1 MRGRSA
7 PAAVN
12 PGFTIMSYDLLIRN
26 GTVVDGSGA
35 PRRQAD
41 VAVKDGIIAEIGKV
55 SGGAARVID
64 AGGLIVAPGFVDPH
78 THYDAQICWDP
89 QITSSSWH
97 GVTSVVMGNCG
108 VGLAPCR
115 PQAHDIA
122 ALDLVNVEAIPY
134 DVLKRGITWD
144 WESFPSYLQ
153 AAGRRGSAINLS
165 FLAPL
170 TPFRHYVMG
179 EESMERTA
187 TPQETEKIAGL
198 LREAVAAGALGW
210 SLTTG
215 IQHVGY
221 KGRPLACRLADRAEL
236 RAYANVLRDL
246 GKGVIEVTLTQ
257 NFGHI
262 QDHELDLLKFLLDES
277 GRRVTW
283 LAIFDLEDKPE
294 AATETLQRS
303 EQLIKRGGVPQMTCR
318 PLIAEIEFKSG
329 MAFSL
334 MRSWQPAVDQPP
346 EKLKQLYADAD
357 FRRAVVE
364 EMSKGVLRRNFKR
377 VEVSDVG
384 KPELKHLIG
393 KSVADIA
400 RDRGREGYEFE
411 TMLDLAIEDDLDI
424 SFAQSVFNTNEERL
438 AKLIND
444 PRPMIGLS
452 DAGAHVTLLCD
463 AGYCTYLL
471 GHWARDLQAITLEY
485 AVKRITSEPAD
496 FFGLKGRGRLA
507 VGNAA
512 DIAIF
517 DADKVGSPRRGTM
530 RSDLPGGG
538 KRLVMPATGVVHTV
552 VNGTMVY
559 EDGRYTGATPG
570 EVLRS

>member
-1 MRGRSA
+1 
-7 PAAVN
+7 
-12 PGFTIMSYDLLIRN
+12 MSYDLLIKN
-26 GTVVDGSGA
+26 GTVVDGTGA
-35 PRRQAD
+35 PRRMAD
-41 VAVKDGIIAEIGKV
+41 VAVQDGMIAEIGKIKA
-55 SGGAARVID
+55 GAKKTID
-64 AGGLIVAPGFVDPH
+64 ADGLIVAPGFVDPH

-134 DVLKRGITWD
+134 EVLKRGITWD

-153 AAGRRGSAINLS
+153 AAGKRGSAINLG

-187 TPQETEKIAGL
+187 TADETAKISAL
-198 LREAVAAGALGW
+198 LREAVTAGALGW

-236 RAYANVLRDL
+236 GSYARVLRDL

-262 QDHELDLLKFLLDES
+262 QDHELDLLKFLLDGS

-283 LAIFDLEDKPE
+283 LAIFDLEDKPQ

-303 EQLIKRGGVPQMTCR
+303 EELIKRGGVPQMTCR

-346 EKLKQLYADAD
+346 EKLKQLYADPE
-357 FRRAVVE
+357 FRRAVVD

-384 KPELKHLIG
+384 KPELKSLG
-393 KSVADIA
+393 GRSVADIA
-400 RDRGREGYEFE
+400 RERGREGYEFE
-411 TMLDLAIEDDLDI
+411 TMLDLAIEDDLNI

-438 AKLIND
+438 GKLIND

-471 GHWARDLQAITLEY
+471 GHWVRDLNAITLEY

-496 FFGLKGRGRLA
+496 FFGLRGRGRLK
-507 VGNAA
+507 VGGHA
-512 DIAIF
+512 DLAIF
-517 DADKVGSPRRGTM
+517 DAATVGSARRGTM
-530 RSDLPGGG
+530 KDDLPGGG
-538 KRLVMPATGVVHTV
+538 KRLVMPATGVIHTV
-552 VNGTMVY
+552 VNGVPVY
-559 EDGRYTGATPG
+559 ENEHYTGTTPG
-570 EVLRS
+570 TVLHS

>member
-1 MRGRSA
+1 
-7 PAAVN
+7 
-12 PGFTIMSYDLLIRN
+12 MSYDLLIKN
-26 GTVVDGSGA
+26 GTVVDGTGS
-35 PRRQAD
+35 PRRLAD
-41 VAVKDGIIAEIGKV
+41 VAVKDGVIAAIGMIHD
-55 SGGAARVID
+55 GAKRTID
-64 AGGLIVAPGFVDPH
+64 ADGLIVAPGFVDPH

-115 PQAHDIA
+115 PQVHEIA
-122 ALDLVNVEAIPY
+122 AQDLVNVEGIPFE
-134 DVLKRGITWD
+134 VLKRGITWD
-144 WESFPSYLQ
+144 WESFPSYME

-179 EESMERTA
+179 EESMERAATA
-187 TPQETEKIAGL
+187 QETEKIAAL
-198 LREAVAAGALGW
+198 LREAVAAGALGF

-236 RAYANVLRDL
+236 SAYAHALRDL
-246 GKGVIEVTLTQ
+246 GKGVIEITLTQ
-257 NFGHI
+257 KFGHI

-283 LAIFDLEDKPE
+283 LAIFDLEDQPQ
-294 AATETLQRS
+294 ASAETLQRS
-303 EQLIKRGGVPQMTCR
+303 EELIKRGAIPQMTCR

-334 MRSWQPAVDQPP
+334 MRAWQPAVGQPP
-346 EKLKQLYADAD
+346 EKLKQLYADPD
-357 FRRAVVE
+357 FRRAVVDE
-364 EMSKGVLRRNFKR
+364 ISRGVLRRNWKR
-377 VEVSDVG
+377 VEVCDVG
-384 KPELKHLIG
+384 KPELKSLIG
-393 KSVADIA
+393 KTVAQIA
-400 RDRGREGYEFE
+400 RDRGREGQEFE
-411 TMLDLAIEDDLDI
+411 TVLDLAIEDDLNV
-424 SFAQSVFNTNEERL
+424 SFTQAVFNTNEERL

-444 PRPMIGLS
+444 PRPMLGLS
-452 DAGAHVTLLCD
+452 DAGAHVNVLCD

-471 GHWARDLQAITLEY
+471 GHWVRELQAITLEY

-496 FFGLKGRGRLA
+496 FFGLQGRGRLS

-517 DADKVGSPRRGTM
+517 DAETVGSPRRGTM
-530 RSDLPGGG
+530 TNDLPGGG
-538 KRLVMPATGVVHTV
+538 KRLVMPATGVIHTV
-552 VNGTMVY
+552 VNGVPVY

>member
-1 MRGRSA
+1 
-7 PAAVN
+7 
-12 PGFTIMSYDLLIRN
+12 MSYDLLIKN
-26 GTVVDGSGA
+26 GTVVDGTGA
-35 PRRQAD
+35 PRRMAD
-41 VAVKDGIIAEIGKV
+41 VAIQDGIIAEIGKIKD
-55 SGGAARVID
+55 GAKKTID
-64 AGGLIVAPGFVDPH
+64 ADGLIVAPGFVDPH

-89 QITSSSWH
+89 QITCSSWH

-122 ALDLVNVEAIPY
+122 ALDLVNVEAIPSE
-134 DVLKRGITWD
+134 VLQRGITWD
-144 WESFPSYLQ
+144 WESFPSYME

-187 TPQETEKIAGL
+187 TAQETEKIAAL
-198 LREAVAAGALGW
+198 LREAVGAGALGF
-210 SLTTG
+210 SHTTG

-221 KGRPLACRLADRAEL
+221 KGRPLACRLADREEL
-236 RAYANVLRDL
+236 GAYAHVLREL
-246 GKGVIEVTLTQ
+246 GKGVIEITLTQ

-283 LAIFDLEDKPE
+283 LAIFDLEDKPQ
-294 AATETLQRS
+294 ASAETLQRS
-303 EQLIKRGGVPQMTCR
+303 EGLIKRGAVPQMTCR

-334 MRSWQPAVDQPP
+334 MKSWQPAVGQPP

-357 FRRAVVE
+357 FRRAVVD
-364 EMSKGVLRRNFKR
+364 EMSRGVLRRNFKR
-377 VEVSDVG
+377 VEISDVG
-384 KPELKHLIG
+384 KPELKGLIG
-393 KSVADIA
+393 RSVADIA
-400 RDRGREGYEFE
+400 RERGCEGREFE
-411 TMLDLAIEDDLDI
+411 TMLDLAIEDDLNI
-424 SFAQSVFNTNEERL
+424 AFSQAVFNTNEERL
-438 AKLIND
+438 GKLIND

-452 DAGAHVTLLCD
+452 DAGAHVNLLCD

-471 GHWARDLQAITLEY
+471 GHWVRDLKAITLEY
-485 AVKRITSEPAD
+485 AVKRLTSEPAD
-496 FFGLKGRGRLA
+496 FFGLRDRGRLRA
-507 VGNAA
+507 GNAA
-512 DIAIF
+512 DVAIF
-517 DADKVGSPRRGTM
+517 DAATVGSARRGTM
-530 RSDLPGGG
+530 TDDLPGGG

-552 VNGTMVY
+552 VNGVPVY
-559 EDGRYTGATPG
+559 EHERYTGATPG
-570 EVLRS
+570 AVLHS

>member
-1 MRGRSA
+1 
-7 PAAVN
+7 
-12 PGFTIMSYDLLIRN
+12 MSYDLLIKN
-26 GTVVDGSGA
+26 GTVVDGTGA
-35 PRRQAD
+35 PRRMAN
-41 VAVKDGIIAEIGKV
+41 VGVKDGVIAEIGKI
-55 SGGAARVID
+55 SDGAKKTID
-64 AGGLIVAPGFVDPH
+64 ADGLIVAPGFVDPH

-122 ALDLVNVEAIPY
+122 AQDLVNVEAIPY

-144 WESFPSYLQ
+144 WESFPSYLE
-153 AAGRRGSAINLS
+153 AAGRRGSAINLG

-187 TPQETEKIAGL
+187 NADETSKIAAL
-198 LREAVAAGALGW
+198 LREAVAAGALGF
-210 SLTTG
+210 SHTTG

-236 RAYANVLRDL
+236 GAYAHVLRDL
-246 GKGVIEVTLTQ
+246 GKGVVEVTLTQ

-277 GRRVTW
+277 QRRVTW
-283 LAIFDLEDKPE
+283 LAIFDLEDKPQ
-294 AATETLQRS
+294 ASAETLQRS
-303 EQLIKRGGVPQMTCR
+303 EDLIKRGGVPQMTCR

-329 MAFSL
+329 MSFSL
-334 MRSWQPAVDQPP
+334 MKSWQPAVDQPP
-346 EKLKQLYADAD
+346 EKLKKLYADPD
-357 FRRAVVE
+357 FRRSVSE
-364 EMSKGVLRRNFKR
+364 EMSKGILRRNYNR
-377 VEVSDVG
+377 IEVSDVG
-384 KPELKHLIG
+384 KPEFKGLIG
-393 KSVADIA
+393 KSVAEIA
-400 RDRGREGYEFE
+400 RSRGNEGREFE

-471 GHWARDLQAITLEY
+471 GHWVRDLNAITLEY

-496 FFGLKGRGRLA
+496 FFGLKGRGRLS
-507 VGNAA
+507 VGSSA
-512 DIAIF
+512 DVAIF
-517 DADKVGSPRRGTM
+517 DATTVGSARRGTM
-530 RSDLPGGG
+530 KDDLPGGG
-538 KRLVMPATGVVHTV
+538 KRLVMPATGVIHTV
-552 VNGTMVY
+552 VNGVPVY
-559 EDGRYTGATPG
+559 EHERYTGATPG
-570 EVLRS
+570 AVLHS

>member
-1 MRGRSA
+1 
-7 PAAVN
+7 
-12 PGFTIMSYDLLIRN
+12 MSFDLLIKN
-26 GTVVDGSGA
+26 GTVVDGTGA
-35 PRRQAD
+35 PRRRAD
-41 VAVKDGIIAEIGKV
+41 VAVKDGLIAEIGKV
-55 SGGAARVID
+55 SDGAKKTID
-64 AGGLIVAPGFVDPH
+64 ADGLIVAPGFVDPH

-134 DVLKRGITWD
+134 EVLKRGITWD
-144 WESFPSYLQ
+144 WESFPSYLE
-153 AAGRRGSAINLS
+153 AARKRGASINLG

-187 TPQETEKIAGL
+187 NADETKKIAAL
-198 LREAVAAGALGW
+198 LREAVAAGALGF
-210 SLTTG
+210 SHTTG
-215 IQHVGY
+215 VQHVGY
-221 KGRPLACRLADRAEL
+221 KGRPLACRLADRGEL
-236 RAYANVLRDL
+236 GAYANVLREL

-283 LAIFDLEDKPE
+283 LAIFDLEDKPH
-294 AATETLQRS
+294 ASAETLERA
-303 EQLIKRGGVPQMTCR
+303 EPLIKRGGVPQMTCR

-334 MRSWQPAVDQPP
+334 MRSWQPAVGQPP

-357 FRRAVVE
+357 FRRNVVE

-384 KPELKHLIG
+384 KPELKGLIG

-400 RDRGREGYEFE
+400 RERGREGNEFE
-411 TMLDLAIEDDLDI
+411 TMLDLAIEDDLNI
-424 SFAQSVFNTNEERL
+424 SFSQAVFNTNEERL

-452 DAGAHVTLLCD
+452 DAGAHVSLLCD

-471 GHWARDLQAITLEY
+471 GHWVRELNAITLEY
-485 AVKRITSEPAD
+485 AVKRLTSEPAD
-496 FFGLKGRGRLA
+496 FFGLKGRGRLS
-507 VGNAA
+507 VGNSA
-512 DIAIF
+512 DVAIF
-517 DADKVGSPRRGTM
+517 DANTVGSARHHEG
-530 RSDLPGGG
+530 
-538 KRLVMPATGVVHTV
+538 
-552 VNGTMVY
+552 
-559 EDGRYTGATPG
+559 
-570 EVLRS
+570 

>member
-1 MRGRSA
+1 
-7 PAAVN
+7 
-12 PGFTIMSYDLLIRN
+12 MSYDLLIKN
-26 GTVVDGSGA
+26 GTVVDGTGS
-35 PRRQAD
+35 PRRLAD
-41 VAVKDGIIAEIGKV
+41 VAVKDGVVAEIGKI
-55 SGGAARVID
+55 SDGAARVID

-115 PQAHDIA
+115 PQVHDIA
-122 ALDLVNVEAIPY
+122 AHDLVNVEGIPFE
-134 DVLKRGITWD
+134 VLNKGITWD
-144 WESFPSYLQ
+144 WESFPSYME

-179 EESMERTA
+179 EESMDRAATA
-187 TPQETEKIAGL
+187 AETGKIAAL
-198 LREAVAAGALGW
+198 LREAIAAGALGF
-210 SLTTG
+210 SHTTG
-215 IQHVGY
+215 VQHVGY

-236 RAYANVLRDL
+236 GAYAHVLRQL
-246 GKGVIEVTLTQ
+246 GKGVVEITLTQ

-283 LAIFDLEDKPE
+283 LAIFDREDQPH
-294 AATETLQRS
+294 ASAETLERADS
-303 EQLIKRGGVPQMTCR
+303 LIKRGGIPQMTCR
-318 PLIAEIEFKSG
+318 PLIAEYELKSG
-329 MAFSL
+329 LGFS
-334 MRSWQPAVDQPP
+334 MMKAWQPAVGQPP
-346 EKLKQLYADAD
+346 EKLRRVYADPD
-357 FRRAVVE
+357 FRRAVVD
-364 EMSKGVLRRNFKR
+364 EMKRGVFRRNWER
-377 VEVSDVG
+377 VELCEAG
-384 KPELKHLIG
+384 KPELKGLIG
-393 KSVADIA
+393 RSVAEVA
-400 RDRGREGYEFE
+400 RERGRVGEEFE
-411 TMLDLAIEDDLDI
+411 MVLDLAIEDDLNI
-424 SFAQSVFNTNEERL
+424 SLSQAVFNTNEERL

-444 PRPMIGLS
+444 PRPLIGLS
-452 DAGAHVTLLCD
+452 DAGAHVNLLCD

-471 GHWARDLQAITLEY
+471 GHWVRELRAITLEY

-496 FFGLKGRGRLA
+496 FFGLKGRGKLA
-507 VGNAA
+507 VGNSA

-517 DADKVGSPRRGTM
+517 DADRVGSPRRGTM
-530 RSDLPGGG
+530 TNDLPGGG

-552 VNGTMVY
+552 VNGVMVY
-559 EDGRYTGATPG
+559 EDGKYTGATPG

>member
-1 MRGRSA
+1 
-7 PAAVN
+7 
-12 PGFTIMSYDLLIRN
+12 MSFDLLIKN
-26 GTVVDGSGA
+26 GTVVDGTGA
-35 PRRQAD
+35 PRRRAD
-41 VAVKDGIIAEIGKV
+41 VAVKDGLIAEIGKV
-55 SGGAARVID
+55 SDGAKKTID
-64 AGGLIVAPGFVDPH
+64 ADGLIVAPGFVDPH

-134 DVLKRGITWD
+134 EVLKRGITWD
-144 WESFPSYLQ
+144 WESFPSYLE
-153 AAGRRGSAINLS
+153 AARKRGASINLG

-187 TPQETEKIAGL
+187 NADETKKIAAL
-198 LREAVAAGALGW
+198 LREAVAAGALGF
-210 SLTTG
+210 SHTTG
-215 IQHVGY
+215 VQHVGY
-221 KGRPLACRLADRAEL
+221 KGRPLACRLADRGEL
-236 RAYANVLRDL
+236 GAYANVLREL

-283 LAIFDLEDKPE
+283 LAIFDLEDKPH
-294 AATETLQRS
+294 ASAETLERA
-303 EQLIKRGGVPQMTCR
+303 EPLIKRGGVPQMTCR

-334 MRSWQPAVDQPP
+334 MRSWQPAVGQPP

-357 FRRAVVE
+357 FRRNVVE

-384 KPELKHLIG
+384 KPELKGLIG

-400 RDRGREGYEFE
+400 RERGREGNEFE
-411 TMLDLAIEDDLDI
+411 TMLDLAIEDDLNI
-424 SFAQSVFNTNEERL
+424 SFSQAVFNTNEERL

-452 DAGAHVTLLCD
+452 DAGAHVSLLCD

-471 GHWARDLQAITLEY
+471 GHWVRELNAITLEY
-485 AVKRITSEPAD
+485 AVKRLTSEPAD
-496 FFGLKGRGRLA
+496 FFGLKGRGRLS
-507 VGNAA
+507 VGNSA
-512 DIAIF
+512 DVAIF
-517 DADKVGSPRRGTM
+517 DANTVGSARRGTM
-530 RSDLPGGG
+530 KDDLPGGG
-538 KRLVMPATGVVHTV
+538 KRLVMPATGVIHTV
-552 VNGTMVY
+552 VNGVPVY

-570 EVLRS
+570 TVLHS

>member
-1 MRGRSA
+1 M
-7 PAAVN
+7 
-12 PGFTIMSYDLLIRN
+12 YDLLIKN
-26 GTVVDGSGA
+26 GTVVDGTGA
-35 PRRQAD
+35 PRRIAD
-41 VAVKDGIIAEIGKV
+41 VAIKDGLITEI
-55 SGGAARVID
+55 SRITDSAAQIVD
-64 AGGLIVAPGFVDPH
+64 ADGLIVAPGFVDPH

-89 QITSSSWH
+89 QITCSSWH

-134 DVLKRGITWD
+134 EVLKRGITWD
-144 WESFPSYLQ
+144 WESFPGYME
-153 AAGRRGSAINLS
+153 AAGRRGSAINLG

-179 EESMERTA
+179 EDSMERA
-187 TPQETEKIAGL
+187 AAPKETEKISAL
-198 LREAVAAGALGW
+198 LREAIGAGALGI
-210 SLTTG
+210 SHTTG

-236 RAYANVLRDL
+236 GAYARVLRDL
-246 GKGVIEVTLTQ
+246 GKGVIEITLTQ

-277 GRRVTW
+277 GRRITW
-283 LAIFDLEDKPE
+283 LAIFDLEDKPQ
-294 AATETLQRS
+294 ASAETLQRS
-303 EQLIKRGGVPQMTCR
+303 EALIKRGAIPQMTCR

-346 EKLKQLYADAD
+346 EKLKQLYADPD
-357 FRRAVVE
+357 FRAAVVD
-364 EMSKGVLRRNFKR
+364 EMNRGVLRRNWKR
-377 VEVSDVG
+377 VEVCDVG
-384 KPELKHLIG
+384 KPELKSLIG
-393 KSVADIA
+393 KTVAEIA
-400 RDRGREGYEFE
+400 RDRGREGQEFE
-411 TMLDLAIEDDLDI
+411 TMLDLAIEDDLNV
-424 SFAQSVFNTNEERL
+424 SFAQALFNNNEERL

-452 DAGAHVTLLCD
+452 DAGAHVSLLCD

-471 GHWARDLQAITLEY
+471 GHWVRELNAITLEY
-485 AVKRITSEPAD
+485 AVKRLTSEPAD
-496 FFGLKGRGRLA
+496 FFGLKGRGRLV
-507 VGNAA
+507 VGNNA

-517 DADKVGSPRRGTM
+517 DPETVGSARRGTM
-530 RSDLPGGG
+530 TDDLPGGG
-538 KRLVMPATGVVHTV
+538 KRLVMPATGVIHTF
-552 VNGTMVY
+552 VNGVPVY
-559 EDGRYTGATPG
+559 KDGHYTGATPG
-570 EVLRS
+570 QVLHS